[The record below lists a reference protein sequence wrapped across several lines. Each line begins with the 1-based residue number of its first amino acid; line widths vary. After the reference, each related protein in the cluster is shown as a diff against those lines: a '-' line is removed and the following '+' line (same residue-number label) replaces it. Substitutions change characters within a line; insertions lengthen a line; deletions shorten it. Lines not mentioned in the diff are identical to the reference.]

1 MASKFLTPLDLSN
14 FTNTPLANTSVGFVK
29 VYIKNN
35 YLRYLLPSGVENDV
49 VLSRPLDGLSIPTLA
64 TGIVSSDSLL
74 IALSKL
80 QASLN
85 NIVLTG
91 DVTGTASYISGLL
104 TINATLTTSGL
115 TPTNI
120 ANWNTAYGWGD
131 HAAAGYLTTS
141 LAATTYVSLSGS
153 YSNPTW
159 LTTLAWSKI
168 TGAPAFLTTETDP
181 IFTASPAFGI
191 TSTNISNWD
200 TAYGWGDHASA
211 GYVPYIGATTNVN
224 LGNHGLISDYL
235 QLNNLPLSVPTTAGA
250 MAWND
255 VDGTLDVRLKGG
267 NVTLQVGQETIIRV
281 VNKTDINLLEANYQ
295 VVRVRTQAE
304 GGAQGQRLAVKL
316 AQANS
321 KANHTGILGLVTE
334 TINNNQ
340 EGFITTFGLVRNI
353 NTTGNLQ
360 GETWSD
366 GTVLWLSET
375 VPGGLTSIEPL
386 SHPVQMG
393 YVVYAHQN
401 NGKIFVSIEEGVDE
415 LGELHNVSAQSPSN
429 GDILQ
434 YVSSTGLWTKVA
446 GVTTNIGEGTN
457 LYFTDARSRA
467 AISLTTSGTSGSATY
482 DNLTGVLN
490 IPSYAS
496 GLTIGSTAIA
506 SGTVGRILYEG
517 AGNVL
522 QQSANLVWDNASNLL
537 KIANAKLEGGQFYS
551 SHQPKL
557 NLSANSGFSAIQY
570 EFPSGNFLVG
580 NVTVYGTNDIFFQG
594 LPSSTSGFV
603 ALEAWNSAG
612 LILATGN
619 NTNPIQFRIN
629 RGLRA
634 TLNNV
639 GFGYGVVP
647 TAPIHAKGNSD
658 SVGNV
663 FIVES
668 LSQNRLIIGNNGNH
682 AINTTIDANF
692 NLKIVGENGILYQNT
707 AGTRFIRFRLSDSA
721 DQPLDLRLN
730 NGQGNSV
737 QMTIKDR
744 DGSINFKTSFAS
756 GAGYYLALG
765 SNVSSSPF
773 AYTAPGLRIY
783 GATLV
788 QGLNNNANFGWNRF
802 AAVGISAHGDF
813 STGSEKQ
820 SAFSIQSF
828 HTNTDIS
835 KQVSM
840 LRIHADTTFSLSA
853 GNANGIIRGLDI
865 NHTINQTGGSTQFI
879 GIDYQ
884 PIITSILGAH
894 YGFLIRPT
902 TLNGIG
908 LGATLPAAAL
918 HINSPNTIKPLK
930 VDVGT
935 VDSALLVESTGEV
948 TTRIFKWTIDLMS
961 FTTIDIVADT
971 NFKIVSVTNIKNS
984 PTTTLQVNS
993 SPYTLGT
1000 NITSGD
1006 TINVQVSTL
1015 SVIKLNCELI

>member
-29 VYIKNN
+29 VYVKNSH
-35 YLRYLLPSGVENDV
+35 LTYLLPSGLENDV
-49 VLSRPLDGLSIPTLA
+49 VLSRPLDGLTIPTLA

-181 IFTASPAFGI
+181 IFTVSPAFGI
-191 TSTNISNWD
+191 TNTNISNWD
-200 TAYGWGDHASA
+200 TAYGWGNHASA

-235 QLNNLPLSVPTTAGA
+235 QLNNLPLSVPTTAGT

-304 GGAQGQRLAVKL
+304 GGSQGQRLAVKL

-334 TINNNQ
+334 TINNNT
-340 EGFITTFGLVRNI
+340 EGFITSFGLVKNI

-366 GTVLWLSET
+366 GTVLWLSDT
-375 VPGGLTSIEPL
+375 VPGALTNIEPL
-386 SHPVQMG
+386 THPVQIG

-401 NGKIFVSIEEGVDE
+401 NGKIFVSLEEGVDE

-434 YVSSTGLWTKVA
+434 YISSTGLWTKVA
-446 GVTTNIGEGTN
+446 GVTTNIAEGTN

-482 DNLTGVLN
+482 DNITGVLN

-517 AGNVL
+517 AGNIL

-551 SHQPKL
+551 SYQPKL
-557 NLSANSGFSAIQY
+557 NLSANGGFSAIQY

-629 RGLRA
+629 RGVRA

-647 TAPIHAKGNSD
+647 TAPLHAKGNSD
-658 SVGNV
+658 SVGNALV
-663 FIVES
+663 VES
-668 LSQNRLIIGNNGNH
+668 LSNNRLVIGNNGYHGINTSTVGSTALTVEH
-682 AINTTIDANF
+682 PYPFPGNFLIADFKQAATRFTLDTDGRLVWVAGKFTEYNDGAIISRFISPATNTPEIRFSAAGNLHFFYGSRSAKIGRRVESAQCRLWYYADINGGGLAGDPMHLFESNATPGTSVGATTQFLQLRPAGITDTGTAVNSFKWLDMITSTAINLNNPNTTIF
-692 NLKIVGENGILYQNT
+692 
-707 AGTRFIRFRLSDSA
+707 
-721 DQPLDLRLN
+721 
-730 NGQGNSV
+730 
-737 QMTIKDR
+737 
-744 DGSINFKTSFAS
+744 
-756 GAGYYLALG
+756 
-765 SNVSSSPF
+765 
-773 AYTAPGLRIY
+773 
-783 GATLV
+783 
-788 QGLNNNANFGWNRF
+788 
-802 AAVGISAHGDF
+802 
-813 STGSEKQ
+813 
-820 SAFSIQSF
+820 
-828 HTNTDIS
+828 
-835 KQVSM
+835 
-840 LRIHADTTFSLSA
+840 
-853 GNANGIIRGLDI
+853 
-865 NHTINQTGGSTQFI
+865 
-879 GIDYQ
+879 GIDYN
-884 PIITSILGAH
+884 PTITSYNGAH

-908 LGATLPAAAL
+908 LGATLPAATL
-918 HINSPNTIKPLK
+918 HVNSPNTVKPLK